1 MGKKS
6 RNKRNGANKTSIKI
20 GDYELDNIKW
30 EDLEE
35 EFYGLADKFNYYS
48 VLIARLTK
56 ENKEIIDNDPKLK
69 EVIDGF
75 TFSLSDLVNKCVPIR
90 DKHLREENGIYVSI
104 KKGQVIEDNDVYE
117 YISIINNYS
126 ILIQSLGD
134 LVSKFWLGVLPT
146 LKSKNNELVLEDLKE
161 DIRSIRGEG
170 DVEQQ

>member
-6 RNKRNGANKTSIKI
+6 RNKSNGANKTSIKI

-35 EFYGLADKFNYYS
+35 EFYELANKFNYYS

-69 EVIDGF
+69 EIIDGF
-75 TFSLSDLVNKCVPIR
+75 TFSLSDLVNKCLPIR
-90 DKHLREENGIYVSI
+90 NKHLREENGRYVSI

-146 LKSKNNELVLEDLKE
+146 LKTKNNELVLEDLKE
-161 DIRSIRGEG
+161 DIRSIRGES